1 MNPQWIMPRWP
12 LTDKVYAFTTTR
24 AQGFSRAP
32 YDSFNLAVHVR
43 DQAEDV
49 RRNRACLN
57 QQLGFDAAPKWLK
70 QTHSKIV
77 VRAEQ
82 VEIDHTQADA
92 SFTTQ
97 KRQICAVLTADC
109 LPLLLC
115 DGAGECIA
123 AVHAGW
129 QGLLKGIIEATVAAM
144 SKQTKPQYAW
154 LGPAIG
160 ASAFEVGEDVYVP
173 YIQQNPQY
181 RKAFTVKAAGQWYF
195 DIYAAA
201 RIALAQAD
209 ITRVYGGDHCTYR
222 EQERFFSFRRN
233 ATTGRMATIIMRK

>member
-1 MNPQWIMPRWP
+1 MNSQWIMPRWP
-12 LTDKVYAFTTTR
+12 LADKVCAFTTTR

-32 YDSFNLAVHVR
+32 YDSLNLAVHVGDR
-43 DQAEDV
+43 AEDV
-49 RRNRACLN
+49 LNNRICLN
-57 QQLGFDAAPKWLK
+57 QQLGFDSAPKWLK

-97 KRQICAVLTADC
+97 KSQICAVLTADC

-115 DGAGECIA
+115 DGAGECVA

-129 QGLLKGIIEATVAAM
+129 QGLLKGIIEETVAAM
-144 SKQTKPQYAW
+144 SKQIKPQYAW

-160 ASAFEVGEDVYVP
+160 ADAFEVGEDVYTL
-173 YIQQNPQY
+173 YLRRNPQY
-181 RKAFTVKAAGQWYF
+181 QSAFRVKAAGKWYF

-201 RIALAQAD
+201 RIVLADAG
-209 ITRVYGGDHCTYR
+209 ITRVYGGDYCTYR
-222 EQERFFSFRRN
+222 EQEQFFSFRRN
-233 ATTGRMATIIMRK
+233 AITGRMATIIMRR